1 MGNIGAKFGLN
12 SNYKSLTRDVIRTIN
27 LTDFNKLVLR
37 KRYVQ
42 MMEQLDKKKS
52 YYAIMVWYFYFIIT
66 LGSILVPAFISI
78 EDKTLILPSSTNKT
92 TYYNLNRKTQENNK

>member
-42 MMEQLDKKKS
+42 MMEQLDKKELLRD
-52 YYAIMVWYFYFIIT
+52 YGMVF
-66 LGSILVPAFISI
+66 LL
-78 EDKTLILPSSTNKT
+78 LL
-92 TYYNLNRKTQENNK
+92 LR